1 MKQRAEL
8 IWANLAR
15 MDPGQ
20 QMQEHCH
27 SCYQMYYILQGTPT
41 FVAAGQTVTLS
52 PGMYFI
58 IPTMQPHRMLPLR
71 EGFMQSYELKF
82 VIHDPLLQQ
91 RLNENCHAL
100 RDDGFVKKALQYI
113 VENWSSRHPEN
124 LQNISE
130 LLSSI
135 LLSFFMEELRYPHKD
150 SRHILT
156 DGYSEVTQRILVELE
171 KAFSRPFSLQAL
183 GERLNYNKNYL
194 CSVFKQNTGIS
205 IVDYLNFIRIRQAV
219 ICFSYYS
226 QDVYTTCESTGFSN
240 LSHFSRTFKRF
251 VGIPPRE
258 FRRAFRLAPPQEK
271 AVYFAEEAV
280 LNYQLCTLEQALQ
293 SLRHIGDVAKE
304 LLLKME
310 ERPSKSCGVSQ
321 KGKDTV

>member
-41 FVAAGQTVTLS
+41 FVAAGQVVTLA
-52 PGMYFI
+52 PGMYFV

-71 EGFMQSYELKF
+71 EWSMQSYELKF
-82 VIHDPLLQQ
+82 VVHDPLLQQ
-91 RLNENCHAL
+91 RLNENCRAL
-100 RDDGFVKKALQYI
+100 RDDGFVKKALRYI
-113 VENWSSRHPEN
+113 VENWSSRHSEN

-135 LLSFFMEELRYPHKD
+135 LLSFFMDELHYPHED
-150 SRHILT
+150 SRYILT
-156 DGYSEVTQRILVELE
+156 GGYSEVTQRILVDLE
-171 KAFSRPFSLQAL
+171 KQFSRPFSLQVL

-219 ICFSYYS
+219 ICFAYYG

-251 VGIPPRE
+251 VGLPPRD
-258 FRRAFRLAPPQEK
+258 FRKAFRLTPPEGRT
-271 AVYFAEEAV
+271 VHFAEEVV
-280 LNYQLCTLEQALQ
+280 LNYQLCTLEAALQ
-293 SLRHIGDVAKE
+293 SLRHIGAVAKE
-304 LLLKME
+304 LLSAL
-310 ERPSKSCGVSQ
+310 ER
-321 KGKDTV
+321 